1 MSQLENTSGAV
12 RSTFTTSRQLEFF
25 SESELSKQT
34 GHSRE
39 QWPRVILKELID
51 NSLDACDE
59 LGTAPEIEVRCDKTS
74 IEVAD
79 NGGGIPADTVAKMLN
94 FTSRTSSRSMYV
106 APDRGS
112 QGNALKTLTGIAHVI
127 GGILWIESQGVTHRI
142 AVTVDVI
149 SQSPIITHEKSES
162 HRKIGTLVRIE
173 WPEIE
178 SEDWPIGSEK
188 LEEEKIEI
196 WWQILGFAA
205 VNPHLTIRLEWYG
218 ETEISHIASNPG
230 WEKWTPSLATSAHW
244 YEYRQF
250 VGLAAAYVNSGRD
263 MLVRDFIALFD
274 GLARTAKRKAVLDA
288 VGLHRVKISDLLSPV
303 VNENK
308 LSELLESMKLHSK
321 AVNPKALGV
330 IGRDHL
336 SELFK
341 IYGGADSFRYKKVE
355 GHINGIPHVV
365 ECAFARLK
373 GMNEVRFVTGANFSS
388 GINDLFARCRGML
401 DDLSD
406 DDPVLIFTHI
416 VGPKLN
422 FADRGKSLLQI

>member
-1 MSQLENTSGAV
+1 M
-12 RSTFTTSRQLEFF
+12 EFF
-25 SESELSKQT
+25 SERELTKQT
-34 GHSRE
+34 GHCRE
-39 QWPRVILKELID
+39 QWARVILKELID
-51 NSLDACDE
+51 NSLDACE
-59 LGTAPEIEVRCDKTS
+59 ESRIAPEIAVQCDKTF

-79 NGGGIPADTVAKMLN
+79 NGLGIPVDTVVKMLD
-94 FTSRTSSRSMYV
+94 FTSRTSSRSAYV

-112 QGNALKTLTGIAHVI
+112 QGNALKTLTGIAYVT
-127 GGILWIESQGVTHRI
+127 GGKLRIESLGVTHSI
-142 AVTVDVI
+142 EVNLNVI
-149 SQSPIITHEKSES
+149 RQEPEIDHQMSKSE
-162 HRKIGTLVRIE
+162 RTVGTVVRLE
-173 WPEIE
+173 WPDRE
-178 SEDWPIGSEK
+178 SVGWPIGSECFDD
-188 LEEEKIEI
+188 ERHEI

-230 WEKWTPSLATSAHW
+230 WEKWTPSLATPAHW

-250 VGLAAAYVNSGRD
+250 LGLVAAHVNSGRD

-288 VGLHRVKISDLLSPV
+288 VGLHRVKISDLLSPA

-308 LSELLESMKLHSK
+308 ISELLESMKSHSK
-321 AVNPKALGV
+321 AVNPKALGI

-336 SELFK
+336 AKLFQH
-341 IYGGADSFRYKKVE
+341 YGGADSFRYKKNE
-355 GHINGIPHVV
+355 GLINGIPYVV
-365 ECAFARLK
+365 ECAFARLN

-416 VGPKLN
+416 AGPKLN
-422 FADRGKSLLQI
+422 FADRGKSLLQL